1 MVWPD
6 TPYPPVAGPAKA
18 ERLALLEFIMD
29 IVARR
34 AALVAGIAVMGLLAA
49 CATPEQ
55 RVRNGL
61 VDAGL
66 SRPIAACMAERMVD
80 RLSLLQLRRIGR
92 LGDLRDDDMRELT
105 VDQFLHRA
113 RALGDPEI
121 LAVMSTS
128 AGLCA
133 IRTR

>member
-1 MVWPD
+1 MTV
-6 TPYPPVAGPAKA
+6 
-18 ERLALLEFIMD
+18 RLFAAAAMIALL
-29 IVARR
+29 
-34 AALVAGIAVMGLLAA
+34 AG

-55 RVRNGL
+55 RVRAGL

-66 SRPIAACMAERMVD
+66 SPPLAACMAERMVE
-80 RLSLLQLRRIGR
+80 RLNLLQLRRIGR
-92 LGDLRDDDMRELT
+92 LGDLRDANVRELS

-121 LAVMSTS
+121 LAVMTTS
-128 AGLCA
+128 AGICA